1 MVPRVTIVPNED
13 LDKATL
19 DAIAEVSQ
27 QANGAVRVK
36 MHDKHAALVSL
47 GKHLGL
53 FVDRVPIERKQ
64 ISAEPMSAEEWKRQ
78 FVREANELG
87 MAAASGPTEGAR
99 RMPAERDFLRRH
111 ARRRQDGWRARQ
123 VGAQRS
129 ARALI
134 VCDFKEMGRLPM
146 AVASARFRTI
156 QMCPKDLVRDWRHSR
171 PQGR

>member
-1 MVPRVTIVPNED
+1 VRRAIGSLLMSDEVVTQELEGGEEGEIRTVMVPRVTIVPTED

-53 FVDRVPIERKQ
+53 FVDRVHIERKQ

-78 FVREANELG
+78 FVREG
-87 MAAASGPTEGAR
+87 
-99 RMPAERDFLRRH
+99 
-111 ARRRQDGWRARQ
+111 
-123 VGAQRS
+123 
-129 ARALI
+129 
-134 VCDFKEMGRLPM
+134 
-146 AVASARFRTI
+146 
-156 QMCPKDLVRDWRHSR
+156 
-171 PQGR
+171 